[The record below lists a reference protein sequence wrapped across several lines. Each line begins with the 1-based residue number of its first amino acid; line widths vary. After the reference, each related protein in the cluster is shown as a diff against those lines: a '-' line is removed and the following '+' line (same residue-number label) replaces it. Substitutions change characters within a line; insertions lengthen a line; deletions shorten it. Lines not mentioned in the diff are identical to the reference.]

1 MSNNY
6 KFKLE
11 DFELYKIAREFRK
24 KAYKVIRS
32 LPEEEKFALSPQMRR
47 AVISITNNIA
57 EGHGRWHFQ
66 ENIQFCRVSRG
77 SVEETIDDLNVCV
90 DESYLPEDEIEK
102 LKEEGYNLIEKI
114 NGYISYLKKQ
124 KEKTKN
130 S

>member
-1 MSNNY
+1 MSNNH

-24 KAYKVIRS
+24 KAYDIIKR
-32 LPEEEKFALSPQMRR
+32 LPDEEKFALSPQMRR

-77 SVEETIDDLNVCV
+77 SIEETIDDLNVCI
-90 DESYLPEDEIEK
+90 DESYLPEDELKK

-114 NGYISYLKKQ
+114 NGYISYLQKQ
-124 KEKTKN
+124 KERTKG